1 MGTGHE
7 TVKTIYV
14 LIISHTVHLCPI
26 LGDPGATSQDDAIF
40 SGESLFLELKSRW
53 ELIISEPVLEVVEFR
68 PTDWAEKY
76 FSAQSAMRS
85 SRVTFSP
92 SYTK

>member
-1 MGTGHE
+1 M
-7 TVKTIYV
+7 YR
-14 LIISHTVHLCPI
+14 I

-40 SGESLFLELKSRW
+40 SGESLLQELKSYW
-53 ELIISEPVLEVVEFR
+53 ELILTEPVPDVFEFR

-76 FSAQSAMRS
+76 FSAQSVMRS
-85 SRVTFSP
+85 SWVTLSP